1 MAAAEATPLE
11 TLVGAIERFVQLPTL
26 ELTPAEL
33 GDFLVRLRHGIDVLE
48 LGFATCAATFAAT
61 DEYDAQGSVTPI
73 DWIRHHCRMSAHAAA
88 RSVAAG
94 EQMGRLPASV
104 AALDAGEIGFAH
116 FSLLAGVARAVGT
129 TRTSGTLDVAVPG
142 DASGMTARAPGI
154 RRRARFASTSAPS
167 WNWLVSIRSAASA
180 TTAPTPV
187 MSSDAAAVLEEQV
200 SAAERNRCEFI
211 PCEGGFL
218 AIRGFF
224 DPVAAATIKTAV
236 LPLARPTGAGDD
248 RPLPRRL
255 ADALVE
261 VAAHALDLGAIPTT
275 GGAST
280 HLQLTASVETVMGLD
295 GAPGGDLEFAGAVSA
310 ATVQRLACDARVRRV
325 LLGPNSAVIDVGRAL
340 RLPSPAA
347 RAVLR
352 ARSGG
357 CEWPGCD
364 RPVAFTN
371 AHHLVHWG
379 HGGGTD
385 VDNLVLLCYRHHW
398 LIHEGGWQL
407 ARVERGRLLAIPP
420 AAGSSLLD
428 ARPRCRRRRVAAA
441 ARGNLRVPC
450 WSAAAPVGHAN
461 RRWLCHAVLRRTRT
475 GFRQLSLCDNAPPLR
490 RVRVLAALNTT
501 A

>member
-11 TLVGAIERFVQLPTL
+11 TLIGAIERFVQLPTL

-48 LGFATCAATFAAT
+48 LGFATGAATFATT
-61 DEYDAQGSVTPI
+61 DEYDAQGSVTAI
-73 DWIRHHCRMSAHAAA
+73 DWIRHHCKMSAHAAA

-104 AALDAGEIGFAH
+104 TALDAGEIGFAH
-116 FSLLAGVARAVGT
+116 FSLLASVARAVNARPGRGT
-129 TRTSGTLDVAVPG
+129 VDAEVTGDVTG
-142 DASGMTARAPGI
+142 DAGPDAADPSASPIRFDERPLLDLAREHSVSRFGYDCTH
-154 RRRARFASTSAPS
+154 ARH
-167 WNWLVSIRSAASA
+167 AA
-180 TTAPTPV
+180 
-187 MSSDAAAVLEEQV
+187 DAAAVLEEQV
-200 SAAERNRCEFI
+200 NAAARNRCEFI
-211 PCEGGFL
+211 PCDGGFL

-236 LPLARPTGAGDD
+236 LPLARPSGAGDD

-261 VAAHALDLGAIPTT
+261 VAAHALDLGAVPTT

-295 GAPGGDLEFAGAVSA
+295 GASGGDLEFAGAVPA
-310 ATVQRLACDARVRRV
+310 ATVQRLACDARVRRI
-325 LLGPNSAVIDVGRAL
+325 LLGPTSAVIDVGRAL

-357 CEWPGCD
+357 CEWPGCE

-379 HGGGTD
+379 HGGATD

-398 LIHEGGWQL
+398 LVHEGGWQL
-407 ARVERGRLLAIPP
+407 ARVERARLLAIPP
-420 AAGSSLLD
+420 AQGHRSWTRAPD
-428 ARPRCRRRRVAAA
+428 VA
-441 ARGNLRVPC
+441 
-450 WSAAAPVGHAN
+450 VG
-461 RRWLCHAVLRRTRT
+461 
-475 GFRQLSLCDNAPPLR
+475 G
-490 RVRVLAALNTT
+490 
-501 A
+501 

>member
-11 TLVGAIERFVQLPTL
+11 TLIGAIERFVQLPTL

-48 LGFATCAATFAAT
+48 LGFATGAATFAAT
-61 DEYDAQGSVTPI
+61 DEYDAQGSVTAI
-73 DWIRHHCRMSAHAAA
+73 DWIRHHCKMSAHAAA

-104 AALDAGEIGFAH
+104 TALDAGEIGFAH
-116 FSLLAGVARAVGT
+116 FSLLASVARAVNARPGRGT
-129 TRTSGTLDVAVPG
+129 VDAEVTGDVTG
-142 DASGMTARAPGI
+142 DAGPDAADPSASPIRFDERPLLDLAREHSVSRFGYDCTQ
-154 RRRARFASTSAPS
+154 ARH
-167 WNWLVSIRSAASA
+167 AA
-180 TTAPTPV
+180 
-187 MSSDAAAVLEEQV
+187 DAAAVLEEQV
-200 SAAERNRCEFI
+200 NAAERNRCEFI
-211 PCEGGFL
+211 PCDGGFL

-224 DPVAAATIKTAV
+224 DPVAAATLKTAV
-236 LPLARPTGAGDD
+236 LPLARPSGAGDD

-261 VAAHALDLGAIPTT
+261 VAAHALDLGAVPTT

-295 GAPGGDLEFAGAVSA
+295 GASGGDLEFAGAVPA
-310 ATVQRLACDARVRRV
+310 ATVQRLACDARVRRI
-325 LLGPNSAVIDVGRAL
+325 LLGPTSAVIDVGRAL

-357 CEWPGCD
+357 CEWPGCE

-379 HGGGTD
+379 HGGATD

-398 LIHEGGWQL
+398 LVHEGGWQL
-407 ARVERGRLLAIPP
+407 ARVERARLLAIPP
-420 AAGSSLLD
+420 AQGHRSWTRAPD
-428 ARPRCRRRRVAAA
+428 VA
-441 ARGNLRVPC
+441 
-450 WSAAAPVGHAN
+450 VG
-461 RRWLCHAVLRRTRT
+461 
-475 GFRQLSLCDNAPPLR
+475 G
-490 RVRVLAALNTT
+490 
-501 A
+501 

>member
-1 MAAAEATPLE
+1 MAVAEATPLE
-11 TLVGAIERFVQLPTL
+11 ALIGAIERFVQVPTL
-26 ELTPAEL
+26 ELTATEL
-33 GDFLVRLRHGIDVLE
+33 GDFLVRLRHGIDLLE
-48 LGFATCAATFAAT
+48 LGFATGAATFAAT

-94 EQMGRLPASV
+94 EQIGHLPAAV

-116 FSLLAGVARAVGT
+116 FSLLAGVARAVSAKPG
-129 TRTSGTLDVAVPG
+129 SGTVEVVPG
-142 DASGMTARAPGI
+142 GASGEGGPDPADPASPTRFDERPLLELAREHSVGRFGI
-154 RRRARFASTSAPS
+154 DCTHARHAH
-167 WNWLVSIRSAASA
+167 
-180 TTAPTPV
+180 
-187 MSSDAAAVLEEQV
+187 DAAAVLEEHV

-211 PCEGGFL
+211 ACEGGFL
-218 AIRGFF
+218 AIRGYF

-261 VAAHALDLGAIPTT
+261 VAAHALDLGAIPST

-280 HLQLTASVETVMGLD
+280 HLQLTALVETVMGLD
-295 GAPGGDLEFAGAVSA
+295 GAPGGDLEFAGAVPA

-340 RLPSPAA
+340 RLPSAAA

-379 HGGGTD
+379 NGG
-385 VDNLVLLCYRHHW
+385 
-398 LIHEGGWQL
+398 
-407 ARVERGRLLAIPP
+407 
-420 AAGSSLLD
+420 
-428 ARPRCRRRRVAAA
+428 RPTWTT
-441 ARGNLRVPC
+441 
-450 WSAAAPVGHAN
+450 WSCSATA
-461 RRWLCHAVLRRTRT
+461 TT
-475 GFRQLSLCDNAPPLR
+475 G
-490 RVRVLAALNTT
+490 
-501 A
+501 

>member
-1 MAAAEATPLE
+1 MDIHLHFLGYAFRQASRVQEDYSVVCLGLDGGGPDVGVVAMNEKIDAEFDERPLME
-11 TLVGAIERFVQLPTL
+11 LAREHSVSRF
-26 ELTPAEL
+26 
-33 GDFLVRLRHGIDVLE
+33 GIDCTH
-48 LGFATCAATFAAT
+48 A
-61 DEYDAQGSVTPI
+61 
-73 DWIRHHCRMSAHAAA
+73 RHAH
-88 RSVAAG
+88 
-94 EQMGRLPASV
+94 
-104 AALDAGEIGFAH
+104 
-116 FSLLAGVARAVGT
+116 
-129 TRTSGTLDVAVPG
+129 
-142 DASGMTARAPGI
+142 
-154 RRRARFASTSAPS
+154 
-167 WNWLVSIRSAASA
+167 
-180 TTAPTPV
+180 
-187 MSSDAAAVLEEQV
+187 DAAAVLEEHV

-211 PCEGGFL
+211 ACEGGFL
-218 AIRGFF
+218 AIRGYF
-224 DPVAAATIKTAV
+224 DPVAAATINTAV

-295 GAPGGDLEFAGAVSA
+295 GAPGGDLEFAGAVPA

-340 RLPSPAA
+340 RLPSAAA

-379 HGGGTD
+379 HGGATD

-398 LIHEGGWQL
+398 LVHEGGWQL
-407 ARVERGRLLAIPP
+407 ARVEHGRLLAIPP
-420 AAGSSLLD
+420 SQTHRSWIRGPD
-428 ARPRCRRRRVAAA
+428 VA
-441 ARGNLRVPC
+441 
-450 WSAAAPVGHAN
+450 VG
-461 RRWLCHAVLRRTRT
+461 
-475 GFRQLSLCDNAPPLR
+475 G
-490 RVRVLAALNTT
+490 
-501 A
+501 

>member
-26 ELTPAEL
+26 ELPPAEL

-61 DEYDAQGSVTPI
+61 DEYDAQGSVTAI

-116 FSLLAGVARAVGT
+116 FSLLASVARAVGA

-142 DASGMTARAPGI
+142 DASWDDGSGPGDPSASPIRFDERPLLELAREHSVSRFGYDCTH
-154 RRRARFASTSAPS
+154 ARHA
-167 WNWLVSIRSAASA
+167 
-180 TTAPTPV
+180 
-187 MSSDAAAVLEEQV
+187 SDAAAVLDEQV
-200 SAAERNRCEFI
+200 SAAARNRCEFI

-261 VAAHALDLGAIPTT
+261 VAAHALDLGAVPTT

-310 ATVQRLACDARVRRV
+310 ATVQRLACDARVRRI
-325 LLGPNSAVIDVGRAL
+325 LLGPTSAVIDVGRAL

-398 LIHEGGWQL
+398 LVHEGGWQL

-420 AAGSSLLD
+420 AQGHRSWTRAPD
-428 ARPRCRRRRVAAA
+428 VA
-441 ARGNLRVPC
+441 
-450 WSAAAPVGHAN
+450 VG
-461 RRWLCHAVLRRTRT
+461 
-475 GFRQLSLCDNAPPLR
+475 G
-490 RVRVLAALNTT
+490 
-501 A
+501 